1 MYGSECPGCGA
12 YYTIKY
18 EKEGGVPRFC
28 PFCGEVYYNVDEEK
42 KEETDYNDFDEP
54 YDDEE
59 LYE

>member
-28 PFCGEVYYNVDEEK
+28 PFCGEVYYNVDEDEK
-42 KEETDYNDFDEP
+42 DERSDYNDFDEP
-54 YDDEE
+54 FDDE
-59 LYE
+59 LY

>member
-28 PFCGEVYYNVDEEK
+28 PFCGAEDIQIEIE
-42 KEETDYNDFDEP
+42 
-54 YDDEE
+54 EE
-59 LYE
+59 L

>member
-28 PFCGEVYYNVDEEK
+28 PFCGEVYYNVDEEEK
-42 KEETDYNDFDEP
+42 DERSDYNDFDEP
-54 YDDEE
+54 FDDE

>member
-18 EKEGGVPRFC
+18 EREGGVPRFC
-28 PFCGEVYYNVDEEK
+28 PFCGEVYYNIDEEEK
-42 KEETDYNDFDEP
+42 DERSDYNDFDEP
-54 YDDEE
+54 FDDE

>member
-28 PFCGEVYYNVDEEK
+28 PFCGEVYYNVDE
-42 KEETDYNDFDEP
+42 
-54 YDDEE
+54 
-59 LYE
+59 

>member
-28 PFCGEVYYNVDEEK
+28 PFCGEVYYNVDEEEK
-42 KEETDYNDFDEP
+42 DERSDYNDFDEP
-54 YDDEE
+54 FDDE
-59 LYE
+59 L

>member
-28 PFCGEVYYNVDEEK
+28 PFCGEVYYNVYEEEK
-42 KEETDYNDFDEP
+42 DERSDYNDFDEP
-54 YDDEE
+54 FDDE

>member
-18 EKEGGVPRFC
+18 EREGGAPRFC
-28 PFCGEVYYNVDEEK
+28 PFCGEVYYNVDEEE
-42 KEETDYNDFDEP
+42 KEERSDYNDFDEP
-54 YDDEE
+54 FDDE